1 MVEDLHTSFRTGRG
15 TVRAVDGVS
24 FTVDRGKTLGIV
36 GESGSGKTV
45 LARSI
50 MGLLPLRDVIRSG
63 TVHFAG
69 HDLTA
74 MDPAQLRQVWGAE
87 LSMIFQDP
95 MTALNPVKRIGRQIT
110 ESLRL
115 HLGMD
120 RAEANANA
128 IELLRSVG
136 IPSPEE
142 RIRWYPFQL
151 SGGMRQRV
159 MIAIALACAPRL
171 VMADE
176 PTTGLDVT
184 VQAQI
189 LDLLA
194 ELQRER
200 HMAVILVTHDLG
212 VVASRADEIV
222 VMYAGRIVER
232 APTHTLFHDTHMPY
246 TQALMDSIPRLA
258 DPQRDPAPRHRRAP
272 ARPDPPAQG
281 LPVRPPLPLRAGQ
294 VPRERPAA
302 AHRRLPGP
310 PLRLLVPL
318 VNGVSTAPSNGASPS
333 AVAQRCRRRRLR
345 TPPTAHRRRRYR
357 RRDRGDGARRRCP
370 PVADDDPV
378 LTVDDLVVE
387 FRSGRQTVHAVSG
400 VSFSVRYGRDA
411 RPGGRVRL
419 RQVDHRSRPGPGPAS
434 HLRGGHL
441 PGPEPERAV
450 LRRAAAGPDQDPDD
464 LPGPH
469 LLAQSAAPGP
479 GHRGRAPG
487 HLGTGHQGGA
497 RRQGARDARS
507 GGDRPRRGRRP
518 AARGVLRRPVP
529 AHQHRPGPDGRPRPA
544 HLRRAGLG
552 PRRLG
557 PGPDPQPAGRPQGAS
572 SASPWSS
579 SPTTWPWSR
588 T

>member
-1 MVEDLHTSFRTGRG
+1 VIGRKGRQGGSSGRSPLEFKDVGESSEPLLVVDDLHTSFRTGRG
-15 TVRAVDGVS
+15 TVHAVDGVS
-24 FTVDRGKTLGIV
+24 LSVSRGKTLGIV

-45 LARSI
+45 LSRSI
-50 MGLLPLRDVIRSG
+50 MGLLPPRDVIRSG

-74 MDPAQLRQVWGAE
+74 MSPEQLREIWGAE

-95 MTALNPVKRIGRQIT
+95 MTALNPVKRIGKQIT

-115 HLGMD
+115 HVDMD
-120 RAEANANA
+120 RKEADATA

-212 VVASRADEIV
+212 VVANRADEIV

-258 DPQRDPAPRHRRAP
+258 DPSGTRLHAIAGRPPDLIHPPKGCRFAPRCP
-272 ARPDPPAQG
+272 YVQDKC
-281 LPVRPPLPLRAGQ
+281 
-294 VPRERPAA
+294 RESD
-302 AHRRLPGP
+302 P
-310 PLRLLVPL
+310 PLRTAGSPEHLFACWFPL
-318 VNGVSTAPSNGASPS
+318 VNGVSTAPSSNGAATGS
-333 AVAQRCRRRRLR
+333 VG
-345 TPPTAHRRRRYR
+345 TAT
-357 RRDRGDGARRRCP
+357 G
-370 PVADDDPV
+370 
-378 LTVDDLVVE
+378 TV
-387 FRSGRQTVHAVSG
+387 T
-400 VSFSVRYGRDA
+400 
-411 RPGGRVRL
+411 
-419 RQVDHRSRPGPGPAS
+419 
-434 HLRGGHL
+434 
-441 PGPEPERAV
+441 
-450 LRRAAAGPDQDPDD
+450 
-464 LPGPH
+464 
-469 LLAQSAAPGP
+469 AP
-479 GHRGRAPG
+479 
-487 HLGTGHQGGA
+487 
-497 RRQGARDARS
+497 
-507 GGDRPRRGRRP
+507 
-518 AARGVLRRPVP
+518 
-529 AHQHRPGPDGRPRPA
+529 
-544 HLRRAGLG
+544 
-552 PRRLG
+552 
-557 PGPDPQPAGRPQGAS
+557 
-572 SASPWSS
+572 
-579 SPTTWPWSR
+579 
-588 T
+588 

>member
-1 MVEDLHTSFRTGRG
+1 VIGGKGRKARRNSLEFKDVGGSNEPLLVVDDLHTSFRTGRG

-24 FTVDRGKTLGIV
+24 LSVSRGKTLGIV

-45 LARSI
+45 LSRSI
-50 MGLLPLRDVIRSG
+50 MGLLPPRDVIRSG

-74 MDPAQLRQVWGAE
+74 MSPEQLREVWGAE

-115 HLGMD
+115 HVNMD
-120 RAEANANA
+120 RKEADATA

-194 ELQRER
+194 DLQRER

-212 VVASRADEIV
+212 VVANRADDIV

-258 DPQRDPAPRHRRAP
+258 DPSGTRLHAIAGRPPDLVHPPAGCRFAPRCP
-272 ARPDPPAQG
+272 YAQDKC
-281 LPVRPPLPLRAGQ
+281 RQ
-294 VPRERPAA
+294 SD
-302 AHRRLPGP
+302 P
-310 PLRLLVPL
+310 PLRTAGSPDHLFACWFPL
-318 VNGVSTAPSNGASPS
+318 VNGVSTAPAANGAAVSDGTATGPS
-333 AVAQRCRRRRLR
+333 AGV
-345 TPPTAHRRRRYR
+345 TA
-357 RRDRGDGARRRCP
+357 P
-370 PVADDDPV
+370 
-378 LTVDDLVVE
+378 
-387 FRSGRQTVHAVSG
+387 
-400 VSFSVRYGRDA
+400 
-411 RPGGRVRL
+411 
-419 RQVDHRSRPGPGPAS
+419 
-434 HLRGGHL
+434 
-441 PGPEPERAV
+441 
-450 LRRAAAGPDQDPDD
+450 
-464 LPGPH
+464 
-469 LLAQSAAPGP
+469 
-479 GHRGRAPG
+479 
-487 HLGTGHQGGA
+487 
-497 RRQGARDARS
+497 
-507 GGDRPRRGRRP
+507 
-518 AARGVLRRPVP
+518 
-529 AHQHRPGPDGRPRPA
+529 
-544 HLRRAGLG
+544 
-552 PRRLG
+552 
-557 PGPDPQPAGRPQGAS
+557 
-572 SASPWSS
+572 
-579 SPTTWPWSR
+579 
-588 T
+588 